1 MNEDDEFPRLRGQAI
16 DPAVLAE
23 EGEPFDDLVTRHG
36 GDPLPVPQPSRWRVL
51 RQRGD
56 AVEIGAPVDADR
68 RLWQLASVRPGEEVW
83 LLEKPEPLRASY
95 AERRRGLTL
104 RWPPVAR
111 PDAGPDGYAIDIV
124 NTGEVR
130 WEPDGDSFDV
140 VGTVAAVGDASVYI
154 GWATMGGLHGV
165 PLDPGEY
172 ARVPVRIE
180 ESAWARLAPGEHE
193 LHALLVP
200 LRVKSEPL
208 RIDVAPQTI
217 RVAQMSNRS
226 RDSGRRRRAMEDDL
240 RRQRAIQDAAPRLAD
255 IVAAIRAPQTEED
268 AVSAIANVLGVD
280 SVAAEAVFEASLSDL
295 HPSSAERRRERIAHT
310 ERSLERESSREVR
323 RTGEA

>member
-1 MNEDDEFPRLRGQAI
+1 M
-16 DPAVLAE
+16 
-23 EGEPFDDLVTRHG
+23 
-36 GDPLPVPQPSRWRVL
+36 
-51 RQRGD
+51 
-56 AVEIGAPVDADR
+56 
-68 RLWQLASVRPGEEVW
+68 
-83 LLEKPEPLRASY
+83 
-95 AERRRGLTL
+95 
-104 RWPPVAR
+104 AR

-154 GWATMGGLHGV
+154 GWATMGGMRGV

-180 ESAWARLAPGEHE
+180 ESAWAKLAPGEHE

-208 RIDVAPQTI
+208 RIGVAPQTI

-226 RDSGRRRRAMEDDL
+226 RDSGRRLRAMADDL
-240 RRQRAIQDAAPRLAD
+240 RRQRAIQDAVPRLAD
-255 IVAAIRAPQTEED
+255 IVAAIDGTTAEED
-268 AVSAIANVLGVD
+268 AVSAIEELLGVD
-280 SVAAEAVFEASLSDL
+280 SVAAEAVFAASVSDL

-310 ERSLERESSREVR
+310 ERSLERESSGDVR
-323 RTGEA
+323 HTGEA